1 MALAR
6 TCAETWSSEA
16 ASRSSW
22 SASIRPPAVTTS
34 ASPGRPW
41 VRVPVLSKSITCPA
55 ARRSRAPPPLMTTP
69 MCAARDRPDMIAI
82 GAASSSGHGV
92 ATTSTATARTGSAL
106 SAQAAAAR
114 TSVSGTKRTANRSA
128 ARTNGADEAWA
139 CSTRRTSPAYVDSA
153 AAAVAT
159 RSIGCPALTTPLRTS
174 SPAIRSAGRDSPVRA
189 DSSSTAGLRSRP
201 STGTIPPAPTSSWS
215 PGTTS
220 STGTST
226 TPPSTRRRAVRGARS
241 TSRLSSRR
249 ARADARAS
257 SSRPLASI
265 TVITAPANGSS
276 TARAPAR
283 ASTAMTST
291 LGWWRRIAPAVQDSE
306 KTRPSTVPAI
316 HRTLAGVPA
325 ASSHAAP
332 PASSSTAEK
341 TNSSISLLARN
352 QAMVSFS
359 PRPWPPSGV
368 VVVTV

>member
-1 MALAR
+1 
-6 TCAETWSSEA
+6 
-16 ASRSSW
+16 
-22 SASIRPPAVTTS
+22 
-34 ASPGRPW
+34 
-41 VRVPVLSKSITCPA
+41 
-55 ARRSRAPPPLMTTP
+55 
-69 MCAARDRPDMIAI
+69 MIAI

-215 PGTTS
+215 PGTTL

-352 QAMVSFS
+352 QAMLSFS
-359 PRPWPPSGV
+359 PRPWPRSGV
-368 VVVTV
+368 VMVTV